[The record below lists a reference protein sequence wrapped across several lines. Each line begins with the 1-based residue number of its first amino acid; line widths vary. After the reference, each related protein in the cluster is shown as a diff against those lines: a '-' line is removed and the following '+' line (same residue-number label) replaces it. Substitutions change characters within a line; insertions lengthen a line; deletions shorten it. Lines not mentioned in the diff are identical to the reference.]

1 MGKSRFSFI
10 LGMLFC
16 VCSGLV
22 NAAPFTVT
30 NTANE
35 GDGSLRWAIEQ
46 ANADN
51 GVSKIDFDLS
61 NPNETTIELTEPI
74 TISSSVEV
82 DGSLKDGKITIQGET
97 LETFFHCDGMPN
109 GGVFSLQNIQI
120 GPWKESSGGNN
131 NCINL
136 DKIENEGTAEFI
148 LNDVSVSGTPNRTCF
163 VCATDESW
171 SIAVDRCNFENVQ
184 YGINYGYR
192 LTLKNSIFN
201 ECKYHVTSGSVSEYL
216 YVDNCEFHG
225 GMRACF
231 NSSKG
236 EILNSLFEGL
246 KGTSSQAIY
255 IQGKHC
261 NMHIKACKFI
271 NNQTHCI
278 YSQNTA
284 NDWHIEVENC
294 EFYDNKK
301 WICYMV
307 RSYTSTHIPEPSH
320 LLFHD
325 NYCGITKDG
334 ELRPNGGG
342 IWSRMDYA
350 DIHDNVFGPN
360 ADLPM
365 IKDDGN
371 DTIYVHNNY
380 FGTNANGIKAGGES
394 GAIYSTHISDNIQQW
409 LPSDRLEYKY
419 YEDNVFYG
427 IKDYGIKTDSLTSF
441 VTLRRNLFIDM
452 PDYAIIDVQ
461 KKQVPAISSVE
472 MDGDNLVIKGNAG
485 AGSKVELFRS
495 GNYPQSALKYLDIV
509 DVDADGKF
517 TKSIPYSYFDGEQV
531 CISAT
536 ATYSDRATSAL
547 SDPYCTC
554 VPETT
559 IVEIADTILVGGEIY
574 GQTFSEV
581 GVFDQIYEN
590 LISKKGCDSVVSH
603 RVVVKDRTG
612 AEDIACESISV
623 YPNPVENILHVN
635 YCDRFTYHIF
645 DGSGRVM
652 MQGESTEII
661 YVANLSNGLYILEV
675 ETETDRKR
683 FKFEKQ

>member
-1 MGKSRFSFI
+1 
-10 LGMLFC
+10 
-16 VCSGLV
+16 
-22 NAAPFTVT
+22 
-30 NTANE
+30 
-35 GDGSLRWAIEQ
+35 
-46 ANADN
+46 
-51 GVSKIDFDLS
+51 
-61 NPNETTIELTEPI
+61 
-74 TISSSVEV
+74 
-82 DGSLKDGKITIQGET
+82 
-97 LETFFHCDGMPN
+97 
-109 GGVFSLQNIQI
+109 
-120 GPWKESSGGNN
+120 
-131 NCINL
+131 
-136 DKIENEGTAEFI
+136 
-148 LNDVSVSGTPNRTCF
+148 
-163 VCATDESW
+163 
-171 SIAVDRCNFENVQ
+171 
-184 YGINYGYR
+184 
-192 LTLKNSIFN
+192 
-201 ECKYHVTSGSVSEYL
+201 
-216 YVDNCEFHG
+216 
-225 GMRACF
+225 
-231 NSSKG
+231 
-236 EILNSLFEGL
+236 
-246 KGTSSQAIY
+246 
-255 IQGKHC
+255 
-261 NMHIKACKFI
+261 
-271 NNQTHCI
+271 
-278 YSQNTA
+278 
-284 NDWHIEVENC
+284 
-294 EFYDNKK
+294 
-301 WICYMV
+301 MV